1 MPIDVQVVETSSLG
15 DRSYLAHD
23 GQVAVVVDPQRDID
37 RVVLLAG
44 RLGVRI
50 THVVETHLH
59 NDYVSGGLALAKL
72 TGAAYV
78 VAAAEH
84 VQFER
89 APVSHGD
96 ELAVSERMRL
106 AVVATPGHTFHHV
119 SYVLSGQDGPEGVFT
134 GGSLLFGTTG
144 RTDLLGQ
151 QHAHDLA
158 HHQHDSAHRLA
169 DLLPD
174 GTRVWPTHGFGSFCS
189 ATQSDADA
197 STIGREKAANPAL
210 RLEADD
216 FVSQTLAGLDAY
228 PAYYAHM
235 GVRNAEGPDLVDLT
249 PARMADPAELRAR
262 LDAGEWVVDL
272 RSRKAFAY
280 RHLAGT
286 VSIGLDGAMSTWAG
300 WLVAWGAPIT
310 LLGESAA
317 QVADAQRELARI
329 GIDRPAAAATG
340 QPERWAHG
348 DEFLAELSTATFA
361 DLAAAR
367 TGRPPG
373 DLPGIGV
380 VLDVRL
386 TGEWRQGHLADA
398 VHIPL
403 PQLLNRFG
411 ELGDGTDGAV
421 WVHCKS
427 GYRAAIAASLL
438 ARTGREAVC
447 VDDDFDTAAESGL
460 SVTAPARE
468 DS

>member
-1 MPIDVQVVETSSLG
+1 MSIDVEVVATSSLG

-23 GQVAVVVDPQRDID
+23 GRVAVAIDPQRDVD

-59 NDYVSGGLALAKL
+59 NDYVSGGLALARL
-72 TGAAYV
+72 TGAAYL
-78 VAAAEH
+78 VAAAEK
-84 VQFER
+84 VAFDR
-89 APVSHGD
+89 VPVTNGD
-96 ELAVSERMRL
+96 EVTVSDRMRL

-119 SYVLSGQDGPEGVFT
+119 SYVLAGPDGPEGVFT

-144 RTDLLGQ
+144 RTDLLGK

-158 HHQHDSAHRLA
+158 HHQHASARRLA

-189 ATQSDADA
+189 ATQSDGEA
-197 STIGREKAANPAL
+197 STIGRERIANPAL

-216 FVSQTLAGLDAY
+216 FVDQTLAGLDVY

-235 GVRNAEGPDLVDLT
+235 GVRNAEGADLVDLT
-249 PARMADPAELRAR
+249 PARIADPAELHAR
-262 LDAGEWVVDL
+262 LDAGEWVIDL

-286 VSIGLDGAMSTWAG
+286 VSVGLDGAMSTWVG
-300 WLVAWGAPIT
+300 WLVPWDAPIT
-310 LLGESAA
+310 LLGESTA
-317 QVADAQRELARI
+317 QVAEAQRELTRI

-340 QPERWAHG
+340 HPEGWAG
-348 DEFLAELSTATFA
+348 GQEKRLAELGVATFA

-367 TGRPPG
+367 AGQPPHG
-373 DLPGIGV
+373 LPAPDV

-386 TGEWRQGHLADA
+386 AGEWQQGHLDGA
-398 VHIPL
+398 VHVPL
-403 PQLLNRFG
+403 PELADRVG
-411 ELGDGTDGAV
+411 ELGDGVV
-421 WVHCKS
+421 WVHCQS

-438 ARTGREAVC
+438 NRAGRRVVC
-447 VDDDFDTAAESGL
+447 VDDEFMAGVS
-460 SVTAPARE
+460 
-468 DS
+468 